1 MNTRNLALSHALT
14 ACLTAVLMLA
24 GVGHANAGEP
34 PGSIEQTLSTAQQ
47 DKRSVM
53 LYVGGQSIGGAVV
66 RVEPGRAVELR
77 NQQYGRIVVRLDR
90 VDAVAQQ

>member
-1 MNTRNLALSHALT
+1 MKTQHPVLAISLTTCVAAL
-14 ACLTAVLMLA
+14 LVVA
-24 GVGHANAGEP
+24 GANAHAGEP
-34 PGSIEQTLSTAQQ
+34 PSSIEQTLGAAQQ

-53 LYVGGQSIGGAVV
+53 LYVGGQTIGGAIV
-66 RVEPGRAVELR
+66 RVEPGRLVELR

>member
-1 MNTRNLALSHALT
+1 MKTQYPALALSLT
-14 ACLTAVLMLA
+14 ACVAGLMLA
-24 GVGHANAGEP
+24 GANARASEP
-34 PGSIEQTLSTAQQ
+34 PGPIEQTLVTAQQ

-53 LYVGGQSIGGAVV
+53 LYVGAQTIGGAVV

-77 NQQYGRIVVRLDR
+77 NQQYGRIVVRLER

>member
-1 MNTRNLALSHALT
+1 MKTQHPTLAFSLT
-14 ACLTAVLMLA
+14 ACVAALLVL
-24 GVGHANAGEP
+24 VGANAGAAEP
-34 PGSIEQTLSTAQQ
+34 PNSIEQTLGTVQQ

-53 LYVGGQSIGGAVV
+53 LYVGGQTIGGAIV
-66 RVEPGRAVELR
+66 RVEPGRSVELR

>member
-1 MNTRNLALSHALT
+1 MKTQHPTLAFSLT
-14 ACLTAVLMLA
+14 ACVAALLVLTS
-24 GVGHANAGEP
+24 ANARATEP
-34 PGSIEQTLSTAQQ
+34 PSSIEQTLGTAQQ

-53 LYVGGQSIGGAVV
+53 LYVGGQTIGGAIV
-66 RVEPGRAVELR
+66 RVEPGRSVELR